1 MGCRGSNGVR
11 PFYHCWRYN
20 DEDDTDDEDDEDIE
34 YDDDELMG

>member
-1 MGCRGSNGVR
+1 LSNGTR

-20 DEDDTDDEDDEDIE
+20 DEDDTDDEDDDEDEDIE